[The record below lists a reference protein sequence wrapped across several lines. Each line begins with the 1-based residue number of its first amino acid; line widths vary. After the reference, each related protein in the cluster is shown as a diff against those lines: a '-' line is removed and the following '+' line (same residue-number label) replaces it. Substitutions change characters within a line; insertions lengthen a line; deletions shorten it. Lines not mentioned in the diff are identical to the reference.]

1 MRITDLLNEQSI
13 KLGAAPKNKEEAI
26 DELIDLQVGG
36 GKIADREA
44 YKQGILAREA
54 MSTTADG

>member
-13 KLGAAPKNKEEAI
+13 KLGAAPKNKKEAI
-26 DELIDLQVGG
+26 DELIDLQVKG

-44 YKQGILAREA
+44 
-54 MSTTADG
+54 